1 MIVADGSNKFKPFY
15 ATASSDVVF
24 NNAVPGTKYI
34 VIVVP
39 IANHTLDSTTPWTRK
54 NSAGQDATVGNLAS
68 NTLLTTTYI
77 VGNGSEI
84 LTANGSQNTG
94 NYRAMKDLNLA
105 SCPAYND
112 IQTPGGINV
121 TDERDGKSY
130 TVAKFGNY
138 CYMLSNLRLE
148 GGTALD
154 SSTSNVKGA
163 FTLPDQTTWTSS
175 SQDHYCEARMRYI
188 GNEYY
193 YNWYAAKA
201 NPTTGVSSSSSC
213 ANTTRDNAS
222 LGSICPANWTLP
234 TYNDITT
241 DTLWDSGNN
250 PGMLATTGSFYSG
263 SQRDVGSNGY
273 WWSSTRNGNNDAY
286 RLSFNGTRA
295 GRGDY
300 SKLNGRSVRCMR
312 SS

>member
-1 MIVADGSNKFKPFY
+1 
-15 ATASSDVVF
+15 
-24 NNAVPGTKYI
+24 
-34 VIVVP
+34 
-39 IANHTLDSTTPWTRK
+39 
-54 NSAGQDATVGNLAS
+54 
-68 NTLLTTTYI
+68 
-77 VGNGSEI
+77 
-84 LTANGSQNTG
+84 
-94 NYRAMKDLNLA
+94 MKDLTVAN
-105 SCPAYND
+105 CPVYND
-112 IQTPGGINV
+112 INTPGGVNV

-130 TVAKFGNY
+130 TVAKFGSY

-234 TYNDITT
+234 TYNDITAA
-241 DTLWDSGNN
+241 TLLDSGNN
-250 PGMLATTGSFYSG
+250 PGMLATTGNFYSG
-263 SQRDVGSNGY
+263 SQGDVGSYGY
-273 WWSSTRNGNNDAY
+273 WWSSTRSGNINAY
-286 RLSFNGTRA
+286 YLYFRGTSA
-295 GRGDY
+295 GRVL
-300 SKLNGRSVRCMR
+300 SNKGRGVSVRCMR
-312 SS
+312 SN